1 MLKNKKLFQKVTYCM
16 IPFIQHS
23 GNEKITK
30 MENRLLAKAVG
41 TLRGWRDDA
50 TVLYLVSGGHHTNLY
65 TW

>member
-1 MLKNKKLFQKVTYCM
+1 M

-41 TLRGWRDDA
+41 TIRGWRDDA